1 MHLDKIDVME
11 LYDISK
17 HNQLGREMAPRLFN
31 RQLQQGDAACHTWF

>member
-17 HNQLGREMAPRLFN
+17 HNQLGREMN
-31 RQLQQGDAACHTWF
+31 QACLINSCSK